1 MRPLSLQP
9 LGRQLLLATLIPT
22 ALLAIAV
29 AAMFMYRA
37 MQAADTAMRDRALA
51 IAAFLAPS
59 AEYGVHSGNR
69 ATLDELLQAALAQRD
84 VEAAAIYDRDGKL
97 LSLSG
102 RPLLTH
108 AERLHTVRDTRI
120 LEASP
125 SRLSAVAPVPTTT
138 LVIDD
143 IPSPSRAPAQA
154 APSGWVYLEFDTRP
168 LAAEK
173 RAMIQSTLLFTLAGL
188 ALTALLARRL
198 AHSVVRP
205 VEHLAEA
212 VSRITRGEHAV
223 SVAHDHAP
231 AELRELAQGFNM
243 MARAI
248 GEARQ
253 SLQARIDEATARLA
267 HQALHDPL
275 TGLPNRRAFEQAL
288 EEAVHASRRAN
299 DHGVLCFI
307 DLDRFKIVNDSCGHA
322 AGDELLRGIAH
333 LLRQR
338 VRSEDLICRIGGD
351 EFALLLRGCDLNE
364 GERIAN
370 GLREAI
376 AAYRFNWD
384 ARRFTVGAS
393 IGLVSIDGSL
403 ESAADVT
410 VAADLAC
417 YAAKKGGRNRVT
429 THTGHTHPD
438 TPLLPPAVTDGGL
451 HGIPFARL
459 RLHVQRIEAVVPHTA
474 PRPWVEVLTRVLDDD
489 GNPHPP
495 GALLAH
501 LDPASEGMTLDLW
514 VAEQALAALGGAP
527 DEPNIG
533 LNLCQRSIEKAG
545 VYLDRL
551 APLLTRYKVAPGRI
565 VLEFPARLAIR
576 MPQETRQLAERSRS
590 LGCRFALEHLDGS
603 SVGLLQALHPD
614 LAKISLKT
622 LAETYGL
629 EAGCNL
635 AQALC
640 GACAALS
647 IPAIASEVEDEL
659 FRNAL
664 SDYGFDF
671 AQGHAISPPHPLHEA

>member
-1 MRPLSLQP
+1 MRTLSLQP
-9 LGRQLLLATLIPT
+9 LGRQLLLATLFPA
-22 ALLAIAV
+22 ALLVIVV
-29 AAMFMYRA
+29 AAMFMFRA
-37 MQAADTAMRDRALA
+37 VQAADTAMRERALA

-69 ATLDELLQAALAQRD
+69 AALDELLQAALAQRD
-84 VEAAAIYDRDGKL
+84 VGAAAIYDRDGRL

-102 RPLLTH
+102 RPLLAH
-108 AERLHTVRDTRI
+108 GDRLQSVHDTRI
-120 LEASP
+120 LEAGTY
-125 SRLSAVAPVPTTT
+125 RLSAVAPVRTTA

-143 IPSPSRAPAQA
+143 IPGTASPPVTLAPA
-154 APSGWVYLEFDTRP
+154 GWVYLEFDTRP

-173 RAMIQSTLLFTLAGL
+173 RAMIQSTLLFTVIGL
-188 ALTALLARRL
+188 TLTALLARRL
-198 AHSVVRP
+198 TRSVVRP
-205 VEHLAEA
+205 VERLADA
-212 VSRITRGEHAV
+212 VNRIAHGERLV
-223 SVAHDHAP
+223 SVADEHAP
-231 AELRELAQGFNM
+231 VELRALAQGFNT

-248 GEARQ
+248 DDAQQ
-253 SLQARIDEATARLA
+253 SMQTRIDEATARLA
-267 HQALHDPL
+267 HQALHDAL

-288 EEAVHASRRAN
+288 EEAVHASRRAQ

-338 VRSEDLICRIGGD
+338 VRSEDLMCRIGGD
-351 EFALLLRGCDLNE
+351 EFALLLRGCDIHE

-376 AAYRFNWD
+376 ASYRFNWD
-384 ARRFTVGAS
+384 DRRFTVGAS

-417 YAAKKGGRNRVT
+417 YAAKKCGRNRVT
-429 THTGHTHPD
+429 THSGEGHAD
-438 TPLLPPAVTDGGL
+438 TLMVPSVTPGNRLRGV
-451 HGIPFARL
+451 PFARL
-459 RLHVQRIEAVVPHTA
+459 QLHLQAIEAVA
-474 PRPWVEVLTRVLDDD
+474 PLAATRPWVEVFTRVLDDD
-489 GNPHPP
+489 GNPQPP

-501 LDPASEGMTLDLW
+501 LDPASEGMALDLW
-514 VAEQALAALGGAP
+514 AAEQALQALGAAP
-527 DEPNIG
+527 GEPMIG
-533 LNLCQRSIEKAG
+533 LNLCQRSIEHADI
-545 VYLDRL
+545 YMDRL
-551 APLLTRYKVAPGRI
+551 AQLMARCQVAPGRV
-565 VLEFPARLAIR
+565 VLEFPAQLATR
-576 MPQETRQLAERSRS
+576 MPQEVRRLAEHCRE
-590 LGCRFALEHLDGS
+590 LGCRFALEQLDGP
-603 SVGLLQALHPD
+603 SVGLLQSLHPD

-640 GACAALS
+640 GACVALG
-647 IPAIASEVEDEL
+647 IPAVASEVEDEL

-664 SDYGFDF
+664 RDYGFDF
-671 AQGHAISPPHPLHEA
+671 AQGHAISPPRPMRER